1 MSSSS
6 NNKVRTSQIAMIAAF
21 LAVIVVFFLLICFLP
36 KHEGELSPNERR
48 MLAKAPDASLSSL
61 ISGNFATEVDTWL
74 QDHFPARNFF
84 VSLYSYLNRYTGRNA
99 TESIIMGKGDRLFN
113 APTAYDE
120 AKLRTNGG
128 LVKRFAED
136 NSLNTTLVIIPSSGY
151 MLEDELPKLHLE
163 YDDGSIV
170 SGFSEAAGGSSIPV
184 GELFS
189 SAADVSSLYY
199 RTDHHLTMQGSYLLY
214 QSIAESLGFTPLPE
228 SEFSKRSFEFYG
240 TSYGSSGLMLTKP
253 DSLEVWTA
261 DSNSDI
267 AVTTIDGGK
276 ETAHSGMIDE
286 SCLEDGVV
294 DRYAAY
300 LYSNHGITVIEN
312 PNAEGGTLLV
322 LKDSYGNA
330 IVPFLA
336 NHYSRIVMLDV
347 RYFNS
352 AMPLPS
358 ELCSEYGIEELLV
371 IYGVDTAQTT
381 GDLVWLR

>member
-1 MSSSS
+1 
-6 NNKVRTSQIAMIAAF
+6 
-21 LAVIVVFFLLICFLP
+21 
-36 KHEGELSPNERR
+36 
-48 MLAKAPDASLSSL
+48 
-61 ISGNFATEVDTWL
+61 
-74 QDHFPARNFF
+74 
-84 VSLYSYLNRYTGRNA
+84 
-99 TESIIMGKGDRLFN
+99 
-113 APTAYDE
+113 
-120 AKLRTNGG
+120 
-128 LVKRFAED
+128 
-136 NSLNTTLVIIPSSGY
+136 
-151 MLEDELPKLHLE
+151 
-163 YDDGSIV
+163 
-170 SGFSEAAGGSSIPV
+170 
-184 GELFS
+184 
-189 SAADVSSLYY
+189 
-199 RTDHHLTMQGSYLLY
+199 MQGSYLLY
-214 QSIAESLGFTPLPE
+214 QIIAESLGFTPLPE

-261 DSNSDI
+261 DSDSDI

-286 SCLEDGVV
+286 SCLEEGVV